1 MWKVVLLV
9 SMLWSA
15 SDALAEKGAMIVDL
29 DASEVIREGQ
39 ILAVEREGDDWHLL
53 VNYNDTLYACDTY
66 AGYGGA
72 SSMGLWCKTLPYM
85 Q

>member
-1 MWKVVLLV
+1 MWKLILLV

-15 SDALAEKGAMIVDL
+15 NYALAETTSKDGL

-39 ILAVEREGDDWHLL
+39 ILAVEREGYNWYLL
-53 VNYNDTLYACDTY
+53 VNYDDTLYACDTID
-66 AGYGGA
+66 GMGGGM
-72 SSMGLWCKTLPYM
+72 SMGLWCRPLPFK